1 MAYADTQPSK
11 VSVQQMFKLLRP
23 LQWSKNLLVFAA
35 LMFTGKY
42 MDYALLGRSIIA
54 FFAMC
59 MLSSCVYV
67 VNDLKDIDR
76 DRRHPVKCRR
86 PLASGTVHP
95 REAQILG
102 AFLALISVGLC
113 FVLGPLSWLIIGAYL
128 ALQVAYNSG
137 MKQLAIADVFTIA
150 LGFVLRAMLG
160 AAAINVK
167 ISPWLVLCT
176 GSLALMVGFA
186 KRRHEYLIQG
196 DQRTASRESLGSY
209 SKAAL
214 DMLVGVAAAT
224 AAINYSIYCIE
235 SPTARKY
242 PSLILSSLFVFYG
255 ISRYLLRVFHDNEG
269 GEPAE
274 LLFTDRHLLCSVL
287 LFVIAVM
294 FAMSGFQLPLMES
307 S

>member
-1 MAYADTQPSK
+1 MNRATATKHEMSP
-11 VSVQQMFKLLRP
+11 QQMFKLLRP
-23 LQWSKNLLVFAA
+23 LQWSKNLLIFAA

-42 MDYALLGRSIIA
+42 SDIRLVGHSALA

-86 PLASGTVHP
+86 PLASGTVLPH
-95 REAQILG
+95 EAQILG
-102 AFLALISVGLC
+102 AVLALVSVALC
-113 FVLGPLSWLIIGAYL
+113 YFLGQLSWFIIGVYL
-128 ALQVAYNSG
+128 AFQVAYNSG
-137 MKQLAIADVFTIA
+137 LKQVAIADVFTIA

-186 KRRHEYLIQG
+186 KRRHEFLIQG

-209 SKAAL
+209 SRAAL

-235 SPTARKY
+235 SPTAKKF

-274 LLFTDRHLLCSVL
+274 LLFTDKYLLGSVV
-287 LFVIAVM
+287 LFVASVV
-294 FAMSGFQLPLMES
+294 FAMSGIQLPLMEAS
-307 S
+307 